1 LSKPNEYEK
10 LQTKRTELEAQSL
23 SLKEEQKNL
32 EDRVMI
38 LEEKI
43 AIEELESNNKVAR
56 EAITQLETKL
66 NGLEAKLHG
75 ASPMLKTPE
84 VAKEPEPETANVQ
97 EEALEAAGPAPEE
110 FEEDV
115 VTVTAIEE
123 ESLVENQEGLGE
135 NLKAQQEK
143 KKRKFF

>member
-97 EEALEAAGPAPEE
+97 EEALEAAGPAPED
-110 FEEDV
+110 FEADV

-123 ESLVENQEGLGE
+123 ESLVENQEELGE